1 VTCTCTNTIFF
12 VPLHFIFNTRHQ
24 SSMKNTSFFH
34 RTLIYLKSLIHLSD
48 EIDYENAST
57 SIRKNIA
64 FRGTNVFILACAIV
78 IASVGLN
85 VNSIPVI
92 IGAMLISPVMGPILG
107 FGLGLGTE
115 DNTLVKN
122 SLKNFAV
129 MVVISILA
137 STIFFLL
144 SPLSLAN
151 PSELLAR
158 TNPTIYDVLIAL
170 FGGFAGIIET
180 SRKDKGT
187 VISGVAIATA
197 LMPPLCTVGYGI
209 SRWNWEYA
217 FGALYLFLINSI
229 FIALATFAMV
239 KYFHFPIANNDET
252 HKRLPKH
259 IMTLILLVV
268 IVPSIISAISVV
280 KENNF
285 ITHSERVVTENKNL
299 GKCFIYDHKATYSR
313 KSPTLDL
320 YLAGEALTPES
331 KELFYKEAEAYG
343 IMRNQIIF
351 HEDATNVKQE
361 FSEKEIV
368 QGIYEQTD
376 KQIKALNDSIARLT
390 ITLSDYQS
398 KEIPVEAIS
407 KELFAQYPDIT
418 EVSLSRGASVQVADS
433 TANEQIIAFI
443 TTSKPMDAELHDR
456 LVRWLKVRLDNEN
469 TVVVNQVEK

>member
-1 VTCTCTNTIFF
+1 MKDFF
-12 VPLHFIFNTRHQ
+12 QRILR
-24 SSMKNTSFFH
+24 
-34 RTLIYLKSLIHLSD
+34 YLRSIIHISD

-57 SIRKNIA
+57 SIRKNIS
-64 FRGTNVFILACAIV
+64 FKGTNVFILACAII

-92 IGAMLISPVMGPILG
+92 IGAMLVSPVMGPILG

-115 DNTLVKN
+115 DNHLVKD
-122 SLKNFAV
+122 SLKNFGV
-129 MVVISILA
+129 MVGISIIA
-137 STIFFLL
+137 SSLFFLL

-170 FGGFAGIIET
+170 FGGLAGIIET

-209 SRWNWEYA
+209 SIWKGQVI

-229 FIALATFAMV
+229 FIALATFAAV
-239 KYFHFPIANNDET
+239 KYFRFPIVETTDEN

-259 IMTLILLVV
+259 WLVLILIIV
-268 IVPSIISAISVV
+268 IVPSIISAISVI

-285 ITHSERVVTENKNL
+285 KTHAEKVVAENKNL

-313 KSPTLDL
+313 KAPKLEL
-320 YLAGEALTPES
+320 FLAGETLTDEA
-331 KELFYKEAEAYG
+331 KARLYKNAEEYG
-343 IMRNQIIF
+343 ITRSQIVF
-351 HEDATNVKQE
+351 HDDATSMRQE
-361 FSEKEIV
+361 VSEVEIV
-368 QGIYEQTD
+368 KGIYEHTD
-376 KQIKALNDSIARLT
+376 LQIKRLNDSIAKLT
-390 ITLSDYQS
+390 AELNDYHS
-398 KEIPVEAIS
+398 KEIPIEAIS

-418 EVSLSRGASVQVADS
+418 EVSLSSGSSVHAVDN
-433 TANEQIIAFI
+433 TATEQINTFI
-443 TTSKPMDAELHDR
+443 TTEKPLNEEVIDR
-456 LVRWLKVRLDNEN
+456 IERWLKVRLKNEN
-469 TVVVNQVEK
+469 VQVVNQVEE